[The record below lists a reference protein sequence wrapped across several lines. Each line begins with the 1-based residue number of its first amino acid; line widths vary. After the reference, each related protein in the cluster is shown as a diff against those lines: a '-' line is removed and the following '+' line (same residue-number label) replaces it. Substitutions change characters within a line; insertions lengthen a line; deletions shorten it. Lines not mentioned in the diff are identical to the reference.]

1 MALHRVSAS
10 HGITDSNPSVL
21 VPMPAH
27 KLPTCGPNVRATD
40 GKSNARKMG
49 VYDANGK
56 LLRGPGGGVRRK
68 ANPDDGE
75 YVADR
80 FRINVKVHSSL
91 RGAENPLALGDAVFR
106 KPFGPDIENGWR
118 PNMAKRG
125 NRFDHLVALYRAGYE
140 IVGESPRTMRRIAE
154 KAAKLG

>member
-10 HGITDSNPSVL
+10 HGIADSNLSVL
-21 VPMPAH
+21 VPMPADRQ
-27 KLPTCGPNVRATD
+27 PTCGPNVRATD
-40 GKSNARKMG
+40 GKTNARTMG

-56 LLRGPGGGVRRK
+56 LLRGPKGGARRK
-68 ANPDDGE
+68 ADPSNGE

-80 FRINVKVHSSL
+80 FRINVKVHSAL
-91 RGAENPLALGDAVFR
+91 RGAENPLAIGTDVFR
-106 KPFGPDIENGWR
+106 KPFAPDIDNGWK

-140 IVGESPRTMRRIAE
+140 IRGESPRTMRRIAE